1 MTPSEEGTRSCS
13 TLSVKVST
21 QTNQHTR
28 ALTHFFRKRFCS
40 LWQLTGSKPTA
51 HECQTRQSYTCLTPT
66 PGGQDQ
72 TLPPPPTA
80 QERPLRRQSSGL
92 CISSLHLSARLSS
105 GCPQTWVVVV
115 ASSHCNDQ
123 QSVWGST
130 AGPRQASLREGTV
143 KAAAEG
149 PRLWQCKKC
158 SISAETFTL
167 HHSQRLGIS
176 QNETPSFPWV
186 SSPFPVKTHNSEG
199 LWLLEILFVVMGGS

>member
-1 MTPSEEGTRSCS
+1 MPDTPVLHLPDS
-13 TLSVKVST
+13 
-21 QTNQHTR
+21 N
-28 ALTHFFRKRFCS
+28 
-40 LWQLTGSKPTA
+40 
-51 HECQTRQSYTCLTPT
+51 
-66 PGGQDQ
+66 PGWPGPD
-72 TLPPPPTA
+72 PAPPPTV

-92 CISSLHLSARLSS
+92 CIGSLHLSARLSS

-130 AGPRQASLREGTV
+130 AGPRQASLREGPV

-167 HHSQRLGIS
+167 HHSQRLSIS

-186 SSPFPVKTHNSEG
+186 SSPFPVKTHNGEG